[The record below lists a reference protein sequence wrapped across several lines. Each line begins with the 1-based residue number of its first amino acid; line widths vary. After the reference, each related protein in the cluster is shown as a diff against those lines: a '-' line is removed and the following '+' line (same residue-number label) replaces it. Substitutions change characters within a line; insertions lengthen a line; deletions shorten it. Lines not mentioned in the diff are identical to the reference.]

1 MAPANRSNPVLAL
14 EERFWRLFSFLLDPN
29 KNKFISMKP
38 NSNLNH
44 FQQLFI
50 PPPLYQY
57 NLFWSYQKQVR
68 KQLLGRQNCVSSTGG
83 RHNLVPGLTMERRRI
98 KTSEVILP
106 PPHLP
111 PAPGITPPSQ
121 ENFSIRNPL
130 RLL

>member
-1 MAPANRSNPVLAL
+1 
-14 EERFWRLFSFLLDPN
+14 
-29 KNKFISMKP
+29 MKP

-106 PPHLP
+106 PPPFLQPRELRPHPKKTFQSEIHSDYCKEL
-111 PAPGITPPSQ
+111 IFV
-121 ENFSIRNPL
+121 FSSAI
-130 RLL
+130 